1 VVVGDQKA
9 VTDTSGHFTIDKVNT
24 GATAVAV
31 HAEGFGPYQGSL
43 DVQRGSNTLNVVL
56 EDGTVKILLKENAEV
71 REPIKKATVT
81 LAGERV
87 SVKQGASFEAVG
99 IPVGEQKLVVASPG
113 HARVESTVTV
123 SPGMNEAMITLDL
136 TPEETYT
143 RYYQAYRF
151 NRLHEAYRF
160 LHDDVKKHDSY
171 KHFAKEM
178 GDGSDVLGIK
188 LFDPKSMK
196 KWRCSW
202 AKKTYKDIVAIDR
215 ATRYQ
220 YGLGSYTDN
229 RTQHWQEIDGRWYLI
244 CNWNL

>member
-1 VVVGDQKA
+1 MVVGDQKT
-9 VTDTSGHFTIDKVNT
+9 VTDASGRYTLDKVQT
-24 GATAVAV
+24 GAAAVAV
-31 HAEGFGPYQGSL
+31 TAAGFGPYQGTL
-43 DVQRGSNTLNVVL
+43 TVERTANTLNVVL

-81 LAGERV
+81 LAGEAVKREGNRFV
-87 SVKQGASFEAVG
+87 AYSVPIGQ
-99 IPVGEQKLVVASPG
+99 Q
-113 HARVESTVTV
+113 TVTV
-123 SPGMNEAMITLDL
+123 TAPGREPYKEAIEVTPGENTLRVSLNL
-136 TPEETYT
+136 TPVETYM

-171 KHFAKEM
+171 KHFAKDM

-220 YGLGSYTDN
+220 YGLGSFTDN
-229 RTQHWQEIDGRWYLI
+229 RTQHWQDVDGRWYLI
-244 CNWNL
+244 YNWNL